1 MPKFLVTYHGGD
13 MPASDEGRQQA
24 MAAFAAWVGA
34 TGEALVDP
42 GAPLG
47 AARTVT
53 ADSVADGPASGPAT
67 GYSVLD
73 TADLDS
79 AVDLVR
85 NHPFVGRGGSL
96 QVSQAIAP

>member
-13 MPASDEGRQQA
+13 MPASAEGREQA
-24 MAAFAAWVGA
+24 IAAFAAWASA
-34 TGEALVDP
+34 TGEAVVDP

-53 ADSVADGPASGPAT
+53 ADSVADGVAQGTPT

-73 TADLDS
+73 AADLDR

-85 NHPFVGRGGSL
+85 SHPFIGRGGSL
-96 QVSQAIAP
+96 QVSQAMTP